1 MTTHNLQALLAPA
14 SVALI
19 GASELR
25 GSLGAVVMQNL
36 VGAGFAGPIYP
47 VNPKYAEVQG
57 RAAWP
62 AVRDLPAAPDLAIVC
77 TPPAT
82 IPGIVSEL
90 AELGTRA
97 AAVLTA
103 GLGESE
109 CTALKTSGLRVL
121 GPNSVGL
128 MVPDLRLNAT
138 FAHANALRGD
148 IAFLS
153 QSGAMGVVILDWA
166 KPRGI
171 GFSTFL
177 SLGDA
182 VDVDF
187 GDALDYLGCDPRT
200 RAILL
205 YIESVPRAR
214 KFLSAARAAAR
225 IKPVVALKAG
235 RVAEGE
241 RAAASHTGAMAGSDE
256 VVDYALRRA
265 GVLRVDE
272 IEDLFGAVEALE
284 RLPHSLGTRLAIL
297 TNGGGP
303 GVMATDALISA
314 GGKLAELSAAT
325 VAALDAV
332 LPPTWS
338 RANPID
344 LIGDADTR
352 RYRESLEIVARDP
365 GVDAVLVLYAP
376 TAMAPSLEVAKSVIQ
391 LRRASRAPFL
401 TCWLGGESVA
411 EARALFAREGVATYE
426 TPEDA
431 VKALV
436 QLARHRSVRELLMRT
451 PPSPPAEVRAGA
463 ERAREVVAAALA
475 AGRTWLTGPQAM
487 AVLEAY
493 GVPSVS
499 AVAAADADQAVA
511 KAERLGFPIAL
522 KLSSPDVVHKS
533 DIGGVELDLQSSEA
547 VREAAHAMQQ
557 RLASLAP
564 TARFEGFIVQ
574 RMARRPGAHELIV
587 GAAMDPLFGPFLLF
601 GQGGIAVELLDDR
614 AVALPPLDLSLA
626 DELISRT
633 RVARL
638 LRGYRNQPPADL
650 NAVRLLLVHVSE
662 LMAEVPEIQELDL
675 NPVLADERGVL
686 VLDARIAVR
695 RAGPEDFDR
704 LAIRPYPREHEEQV
718 ELPDGRRVILRPI
731 RPEDEPKHLTFFRG
745 LGPDDLRFRF
755 FHLVREMP
763 HAELA
768 RYTQIDY
775 DREMAFLALELD
787 SGAEGPELGIVRGIR
802 HPNGSTAEFAIV
814 VGSSA
819 RGQGLGRIL
828 LEKMIRYLHQS
839 GVQYVVGRVLRDNVR
854 MLALARSLGFSILGS
869 PDGQGELEVRLQLAG
884 PRTDV

>member
-1 MTTHNLQALLAPA
+1 MTTHNLDALLAPS

-19 GASELR
+19 GASER
-25 GSLGAVVMQNL
+25 PGSLGTVVMQNL

-77 TPPAT
+77 TPPAA
-82 IPGIVSEL
+82 IPSVFAEL

-109 CTALKTSGLRVL
+109 RTALRTSGLRVL

-138 FAHANALRGD
+138 FAHAQALRGD

-171 GFSTFL
+171 GFSSFL

-187 GDALDYLGCDPRT
+187 GDALDFMSQDPRT

-225 IKPVVALKAG
+225 VKPVVALKAG

-284 RLPHSLGTRLAIL
+284 RLPHTLGSRLAIL

-303 GVMATDALISA
+303 GVMATDALIAA
-314 GGKLAELSAAT
+314 GGKLAELSTAT

-338 RANPID
+338 RINPID

-352 RYRESLEIVARDP
+352 RYRESIAIVARDP
-365 GVDAVLVLYAP
+365 GVDAILVLYAP
-376 TAMAPSLEVAKSVIQ
+376 TAIAPSLEVARAIIQ
-391 LRRASRAPFL
+391 LRRAARAQIL
-401 TCWLGGESVA
+401 TCWLGGESVG

-431 VKALV
+431 VKALA
-436 QLARHRSVRELLMRT
+436 QLAQHRSVRELLMRT

-463 ERAREVVAAALA
+463 ERAREVIAAALD

-493 GVPSVS
+493 GIPSVS
-499 AVAAADADQAVA
+499 AVAAADAEQAA
-511 KAERLGFPIAL
+511 AEAARIGFPVAL

-533 DIGGVELDLQSSEA
+533 DIGGVALDLNSTEA
-547 VREAAHAMQQ
+547 VRQAALAMQQ

-564 TARFEGFIVQ
+564 KARFEGFIVQ

-638 LRGYRNQPPADL
+638 LRGYRNQPAADL
-650 NAVRLLLVHVSE
+650 DAVRLLLVHVSE

-686 VLDARIAVR
+686 TLDARIAVR
-695 RAGPEDFDR
+695 RAGPEAFDR
-704 LAIRPYPREHEEQV
+704 LAIRPYPRQYEEQAQ
-718 ELPDGRRVILRPI
+718 LPDGRRLILRPI
-731 RPEDEPKHLTFFRG
+731 RPEDEPKHLEFFHG
-745 LGPDDLRFRF
+745 LGPDDVRFRF

-775 DREMAFLALELD
+775 DREMAFLALELEG
-787 SGAEGPELGIVRGIR
+787 SAEGAELGIVRGIR
-802 HPNGSTAEFAIV
+802 HPNGLTAEFAIV
-814 VGSSA
+814 VASSA

-839 GVQYVVGRVLRDNVR
+839 GVQYVVGRVLQDNVR
-854 MLALARSLGFSILGS
+854 MLALARSLGFAILGS
-869 PDGQGELEVRLQLAG
+869 PGGQGELEVRLQLAG
-884 PRTDV
+884 PR